1 MFPVAICTVGCK
13 LNQVES
19 EALADAFGKAG
30 FAVVTWE
37 TRIDGPGLVIV
48 NTCTVTSKA
57 DQKTR
62 MLIRKALRR
71 NPDSCVIV
79 TGCYAKLE
87 PDEIETIEAECLAEE
102 GGTTTGVRRL
112 FVPRKV
118 GEGAGAT
125 KGALLELPGYVR
137 EAASNGNSLFEIM
150 EGWMARQSQGEDG
163 GADPFAFRP
172 EKFTF
177 HSRGYLKVQDGCDN
191 GCTYCR
197 IRLARGPCVS
207 LSAETALARL
217 RSLEEKGCA
226 EVMIAGVNI
235 AQYRHSGFDLARLL
249 EHLLE
254 GSETIALRLSSLEPE
269 GVTESLASVLTHPR
283 IRPHFHL
290 SVQSGSNDVLRRM
303 GRAYDS
309 WAVRE
314 AAVLLRSAKDNP
326 FLACDIIAGFPGETE
341 SDFDLTFDLCEKV
354 DFAWIHSFPYSPRP
368 GTPAFSF
375 GDHVHEAD
383 VKRRM
388 DALTKLAWQGRRD
401 YAQAWLGRELSAV
414 VEKVRP
420 WDRQCRAV
428 SENYLKLIVNCAGET
443 PPPGSTLR
451 CVPASLCPGA
461 NVESPDAMADEVKG
475 PPR

>member
-19 EALADAFGKAG
+19 EALVDAFGKAG
-30 FAVVTWE
+30 FAVVPWE
-37 TRIDGPGLVIV
+37 AGIDGPGIVIV

-62 MLIRKALRR
+62 ILIRKALRK
-71 NPDSCVIV
+71 NPGSCVIV

-87 PDEIETIEAECLAEE
+87 PDEIQAIEAECLAGESRAAI
-102 GGTTTGVRRL
+102 GVRRL
-112 FVPRKV
+112 FVQRGA

-125 KGALLELPGYVR
+125 KGALLELPGYIR
-137 EAASNGNSLFEIM
+137 EAALDGDDLSGII
-150 EGWMARQSQGEDG
+150 EGWMARLDQGEGG

-172 EKFTF
+172 EEFAF

-197 IRLARGPCVS
+197 IRLARGPGVS

-217 RSLEEKGCA
+217 RSLEEKGCP
-226 EVMIAGVNI
+226 EVTIAGVNI

-249 EHLLE
+249 RHLLE
-254 GSETIALRLSSLEPE
+254 GSETIALRVSSLEPE
-269 GVTESLASVLTHPR
+269 GVTEDLASTLAHPR
-283 IRPHFHL
+283 VRHHFHL
-290 SVQSGSNDVLRRM
+290 SVQSGSDEVLRRM
-303 GRAYDS
+303 GRAYDAR
-309 WAVRE
+309 AVNE
-314 AAVLLRSAKDNP
+314 AAASLRAAKGDP
-326 FLACDIIAGFPGETE
+326 FLACDVIAGFPGETE
-341 SDFDLTFDLCEKV
+341 SDFDLTRALCEKV
-354 DFAWIHSFPYSPRP
+354 GFAWIHAFPYSPRP

-375 GDHVHEAD
+375 GDRVRDSET
-383 VKRRM
+383 KRRV
-388 DALTKLAWQGRRD
+388 DVLTKLARRGRRD
-401 YAQAWLGRELSAV
+401 YAGAWLGRELSAV
-414 VEKVRP
+414 VEKARP

-461 NVESPDAMADEVKG
+461 NGESPDAMADEVKG